1 MAERLTSYSSIGFN
15 IGLPLFDIPGSLETI
30 LAPCRLIWLIG
41 GEGKTLL
48 VDMDMDMVDM
58 DMEDMDMV
66 DHIGT
71 LPASLAN
78 WW

>member
-1 MAERLTSYSSIGFN
+1 M
-15 IGLPLFDIPGSLETI
+15 
-30 LAPCRLIWLIG
+30 APCRLIWLIG